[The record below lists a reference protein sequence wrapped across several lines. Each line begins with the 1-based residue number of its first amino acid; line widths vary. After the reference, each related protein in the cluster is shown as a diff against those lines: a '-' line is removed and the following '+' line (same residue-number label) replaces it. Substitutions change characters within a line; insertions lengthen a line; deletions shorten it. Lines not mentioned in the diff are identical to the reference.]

1 MRSLS
6 LVDIIMVAIAGMI
19 GSAKFVLTGSA
30 IGLVDSVVII
40 ALMMD
45 ATNTFTTMMCAELG
59 SSTPEA
65 DGSFLVREGLPRPNA
80 FVSSWMA
87 WFAHIATGSLL

>member
-1 MRSLS
+1 
-6 LVDIIMVAIAGMI
+6 MVGKAGMI

-30 IGLVDSVVII
+30 MGLSDSAVII

-45 ATNTFTTMMCAELG
+45 ATNTFTAIICAELG

-80 FVSSWMA
+80 FISS
-87 WFAHIATGSLL
+87 